1 MRVAF
6 TVEEDGRGTWKT
18 AEVYAEN
25 GKEIIEGEEITLLEK
40 GKKYQGS
47 CKS

>member
-6 TVEEDGRGTWKT
+6 SVEEDGKGGWKT

-25 GKEIIEGEEITLLEK
+25 GKEIVEGVQITLLEK
-40 GKKYQGS
+40 GKKYKGS
-47 CKS
+47 CKN